1 MVALSWA
8 DTQVRPY
15 PSGLDRRH
23 PLVKILAYNEGMLS
37 VKTVITSAFALLLI
51 GSVALAQEEPLPVPP
66 GQQPDEFERIIQ
78 QMKFEK
84 PTRIVGRLQAID
96 GYEDAI
102 WIVWTHVHDGRRW
115 RDLRNQS
122 DMMFKVF
129 PRDAGMM
136 DFFRKLKLGTSL
148 HLTVQMDADG
158 NRRVLSLDEGA

>member
-1 MVALSWA
+1 M
-8 DTQVRPY
+8 P
-15 PSGLDRRH
+15 P
-23 PLVKILAYNEGMLS
+23 
-37 VKTVITSAFALLLI
+37 VKTILICAFSLLLL
-51 GSVALAQEEPLPVPP
+51 STVTLAQQDLPVPP
-66 GQQPDEFERIIQ
+66 GEQSDEFERIIQ

-102 WIVWTHVHDGRRW
+102 WIVWTHVHDGSRW

-122 DMMFKVF
+122 DMMFKVY

-136 DFFRKLKLGTSL
+136 DFFRKLQPGTSL
-148 HLTVQMDADG
+148 HLTVQMDTDG

>member
-1 MVALSWA
+1 MKILRFCALS
-8 DTQVRPY
+8 
-15 PSGLDRRH
+15 LF
-23 PLVKILAYNEGMLS
+23 L
-37 VKTVITSAFALLLI
+37 TSSL
-51 GSVALAQEEPLPVPP
+51 ALAQQEAPVPP
-66 GQQPDEFERIIQ
+66 GEQPDEFERIIQ

-102 WIVWTHVHDGRRW
+102 WIVWTHVHDGTRW

-122 DMMFKVF
+122 DMMFKVY

>member
-1 MVALSWA
+1 M
-8 DTQVRPY
+8 P
-15 PSGLDRRH
+15 
-23 PLVKILAYNEGMLS
+23 S
-37 VKTVITSAFALLLI
+37 VKTVITCAFSLLLG
-51 GSVALAQEEPLPVPP
+51 GSVALAQEGPLFPP
-66 GQQPDEFERIIQ
+66 GEQPEEFDRIIQ
-78 QMKFEK
+78 QMKFDK
-84 PTRIVGRLQAID
+84 PTRIVGRLQSFD

-102 WIVWTHVHDGRRW
+102 WIVWTHVHDGSRW

>member
-1 MVALSWA
+1 M
-8 DTQVRPY
+8 P
-15 PSGLDRRH
+15 P
-23 PLVKILAYNEGMLS
+23 

-51 GSVALAQEEPLPVPP
+51 GSLALAQEEPLPVPP
-66 GQQPDEFERIIQ
+66 GEQPSEFDRIIQ

-122 DMMFKVF
+122 DMMFKAY
-129 PRDAGMM
+129 PRDAGIM
-136 DFFRKLKLGTSL
+136 DFFRKLKPGTSL

>member
-1 MVALSWA
+1 MN
-8 DTQVRPY
+8 TP
-15 PSGLDRRH
+15 
-23 PLVKILAYNEGMLS
+23 M
-37 VKTVITSAFALLLI
+37 KTVLACGFSLLLAN
-51 GSVALAQEEPLPVPP
+51 SFVLAQEPPPMFPP
-66 GQQPDEFERIIQ
+66 GEQPDEFERIIQ
-78 QMKFEK
+78 QMKFDK
-84 PTRIVGRLQAID
+84 PTRIVGRLQSFD

-136 DFFRKLKLGTSL
+136 DFFRKLQPGTSL